1 MKNMDQI
8 SGRVWKYGDHVDTGE
23 IFPGWGMGIV
33 DPHEMA
39 THAMEGIDAD
49 FAKEVKKGDIII
61 AGEDFGR
68 GSSRENA
75 PLALKYAGIQLVIA
89 DYFARLF
96 YRNVL
101 NIGLPVMM
109 CKGLSKKV
117 NSKEVLRVNL
127 YTGMILNENSGEEF
141 RGVPLS
147 EFEVKAFENNGL
159 FKLAMKNIASS

>member
-1 MKNMDQI
+1 MKNMDRI
-8 SGRVWKYGDHVDTGE
+8 KGTVRKFGDHVDTGE
-23 IFPGWGMGIV
+23 IYPGWCMGVV
-33 DPHEMA
+33 DPYEMA
-39 THAMEGIDAD
+39 AHAMEGIDAD
-49 FAKEVKKGDIII
+49 FTKEVQEGDIIV

-68 GSSRENA
+68 GSSREQA

-117 NSKEVLRVNL
+117 NSKEILRVNL
-127 YTGMILNENSGEEF
+127 YTGKILNENSGEEF

-147 EFEVKAFENNGL
+147 EFEVKAFENDGL
-159 FKLAMKNIASS
+159 FKLAMEKIASG